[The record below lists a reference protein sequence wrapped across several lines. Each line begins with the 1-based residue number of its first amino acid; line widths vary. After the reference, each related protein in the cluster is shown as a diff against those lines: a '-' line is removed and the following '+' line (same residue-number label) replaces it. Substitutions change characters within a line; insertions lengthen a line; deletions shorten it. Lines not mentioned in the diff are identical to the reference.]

1 MAGVTTK
8 PTFKRRFPWGWVVL
22 GSLILAALG
31 GLVAAKNAPLSLA
44 ISHPVLY
51 QAGERNPALTASGYL
66 VARHRATLSAK
77 VPGRLVWL
85 GIEEGSK
92 VTKGQIL
99 ARLEATDLQAGR
111 DQIEAT
117 LRQAELDQQRGEK
130 LYQEGILDR
139 ASLDK
144 LRTNVTTLKA
154 QLHYQDATLE
164 NMVLRAPFT
173 GTVTQKLSEV
183 GETVSPGSAGGANAI
198 NAIATLADFESLE
211 LEVEVNETGII
222 KLHKGMPAEIR
233 VDALDAEP
241 GAKALRGILRE
252 IYPTSN
258 RQKAVVVVR
267 VTFLDRNPILMPDM
281 GAKVTFLG
289 DPFKED
295 TLFLGREQIV
305 RRHGQPFVW
314 TLKEG
319 KAALFPVELGEENP
333 IGYHAKG
340 LPAQLQLLVVPQ
352 EVKLEEGQRVAP
364 KER

>member
-1 MAGVTTK
+1 
-8 PTFKRRFPWGWVVL
+8 
-22 GSLILAALG
+22 
-31 GLVAAKNAPLSLA
+31 
-44 ISHPVLY
+44 
-51 QAGERNPALTASGYL
+51 
-66 VARHRATLSAK
+66 
-77 VPGRLVWL
+77 
-85 GIEEGSK
+85 
-92 VTKGQIL
+92 
-99 ARLEATDLQAGR
+99 
-111 DQIEAT
+111 
-117 LRQAELDQQRGEK
+117 
-130 LYQEGILDR
+130 
-139 ASLDK
+139 
-144 LRTNVTTLKA
+144 
-154 QLHYQDATLE
+154 
-164 NMVLRAPFT
+164 
-173 GTVTQKLSEV
+173 
-183 GETVSPGSAGGANAI
+183 
-198 NAIATLADFESLE
+198 
-211 LEVEVNETGII
+211 VNETGII

-233 VDALDAEP
+233 VDALDTEP
-241 GAKALRGILRE
+241 GSKALRGVLRE